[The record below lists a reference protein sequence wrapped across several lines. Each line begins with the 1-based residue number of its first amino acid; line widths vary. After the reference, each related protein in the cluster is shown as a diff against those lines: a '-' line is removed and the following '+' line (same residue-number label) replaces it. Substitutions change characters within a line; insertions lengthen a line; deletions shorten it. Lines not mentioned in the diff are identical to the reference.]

1 LERSGLIDLSKTK
14 ARNYEAY
21 YLKRNPFPAIGIPEE
36 TLLITADRETVI
48 RRFQNVIRE
57 VLDTGRSIITVMV
70 GEYGSGKSHL
80 LKLFK
85 KSVDTQLLYSEGTM
99 AVYVKSPGE
108 DFSYFLFG
116 FIDNIGFEL
125 LTELSKRYLVSRLVS
140 DASLL
145 KHIFN
150 EKIREAFVKKEI
162 RLEDAMNKTR
172 ILDLFG
178 QLKKTDFA
186 GIDADLSHVFLSL
199 CDPRIQQIAWRWLI
213 GETLDKEER
222 DLLNVDSS
230 AVDQKRAYKTY
241 LDLVKILKKAG
252 IKNLVILVDELEKI
266 TLLGKLK
273 EAKYQDDLRKLIDD
287 HPESMCFYF
296 AIAPKQWQ
304 DLTREPTALV
314 RRLKGN
320 WHLLEDFGDKE
331 TRELV
336 EKYLF
341 SVRIDLYTGEKVLS
355 SFPEIEPS
363 LYPFTKE
370 ALAVIRKETKGV
382 VSDILLVC
390 RKALELLCDSKEEDL
405 VTKEIAERALT
416 EKE

>member
-14 ARNYEAY
+14 ARNYESY

-36 TLLITADRETVI
+36 TLLITADREAVI
-48 RRFQNVIRE
+48 KRFQNVIRE
-57 VLDTGRSIITVMV
+57 VLDTGGSIVTVMV

-85 KSVDTQLLYSEGTM
+85 KSVDTQLLHSEGTM

-125 LTELSKRYLVSRLVS
+125 LTQLTKGYLISRLLS
-140 DASLL
+140 NANLHQYIIDANRW
-145 KHIFN
+145 K
-150 EKIREAFVKKEI
+150 AFVKKEI
-162 RLEDAMNKTR
+162 RFEDVISKIR
-172 ILDLFG
+172 ILDLFN
-178 QLKKTDFA
+178 QLKKTDFT
-186 GIDADLSHVFLSL
+186 GIDTDLSHVFLSL
-199 CDPRIQQIAWRWLI
+199 ADPRIQQISWRWLI
-213 GETLDKEER
+213 GETLDKEEQE
-222 DLLNVDSS
+222 LLGVDSS
-230 AVDQKRAYKTY
+230 IDQKRAYKTF
-241 LDLVKILKKAG
+241 LDIVKILKIVG

-266 TLLGKLK
+266 TLLGKQK

-287 HPESMCFYF
+287 HPENMCFYF

-320 WHLLEDFGDKE
+320 WHLLEDFGEKE

-341 SVRIDLYTGEKVLS
+341 SVRIDLYTGEKVRS
-355 SFPEIEPS
+355 SYPDIEPS
-363 LYPFTKE
+363 LYPFTKD
-370 ALAVIRKETKGV
+370 ALTLVRTETKGV
-382 VSDILLVC
+382 VSDILLFC
-390 RKALELLCDSKEEDL
+390 RKALELLCDSKEDI
-405 VTKEIAERALT
+405 VTRELAQRALRG
-416 EKE
+416 KD